1 MSTLLHIDASARLER
16 SISRG
21 LSAKFIESWLAAR
34 PGDRV
39 IRRDLAV
46 NPPGFVTEAWIG
58 ACFTPEQD
66 RTAAQRA
73 ELIESD
79 GLIAEL
85 EAADLVVLGTP
96 MYNYGM
102 PAALKAWVDLVIRV
116 GKTFSFDLARGDFPL
131 EPIFGGKTL
140 VALTSRGEFGFAPGA
155 IREHMNFLDG
165 HIGAVAHYLGLE
177 ERHFVHVEYQEFG
190 DDRHDRS
197 RRDGEMNA
205 TALAQT
211 LARAITASETAA

>member
-1 MSTLLHIDASARLER
+1 MSTLLHIDASARVED

-21 LSAKFIESWLAAR
+21 LSATFMDAWRAAR
-34 PGDRV
+34 PGDTV
-39 IRRDLAV
+39 IRRDLGT
-46 NPPGFVTEAWIG
+46 NPPGFVTEDWIA
-58 ACFTPEQD
+58 ACFTPEED
-66 RTAAQRA
+66 RTAAQQGT
-73 ELIESD
+73 LKESD
-79 GLIAEL
+79 ELIAEL

-102 PAALKAWVDLVIRV
+102 PAMLKAWVDRVIRV
-116 GKTFSFDLARGDFPL
+116 GKTFSFDLARGDYPL
-131 EPIFGGKTL
+131 EPILGGKTL

-165 HIGAVAHYLGLE
+165 HIEAVAHYLGLE

-197 RRDGEMNA
+197 RENGETN
-205 TALAQT
+205 TVALAET
-211 LARAITASETAA
+211 LARTLTAREKAA